1 MPERTLYLA
10 ADPIQAYVTV
20 RDRHIEPWAGTDEVQ
35 LLALRGACP
44 GGTAVGIV
52 VDERDLREVR
62 PGTYAVDREK
72 AEQGITR
79 AYQPWHV
86 DVERDEGERWKGY
99 LDPTY
104 SLTLRNLLDEQTPM
118 QLRAAEDNRVE
129 ARMIQLD
136 ADPLPVTLD
145 LDHLRAIH
153 GHLFQDVYP
162 WAGETRTVDM
172 LRPGGPWFT
181 PWAEIEPSF
190 AQLAQ
195 RIEAQDG
202 LRGLD
207 PATFAERAAEV
218 YNDVNTIHA
227 FREGNGRSQRVWM
240 DDLARG
246 AGYELEWTKVTGL
259 TNNLASQSAREGDL
273 APLHDVFR
281 QITSPLP
288 EQAPQAVPAASSTA
302 AADLA
307 RQAFGTPAT
316 DATKGTTATPEAG
329 PRRPPPGRMSDRA
342 PGLGD

>member
-1 MPERTLYLA
+1 MPEHTLYLA
-10 ADPIQAYVTV
+10 ADPLQAYVTV
-20 RDRHIEPWAGTDEVQ
+20 RDRYIEPWAGSEEVQ
-35 LLALRGACP
+35 LFARRGACP
-44 GGTAVGIV
+44 GGTAVGVV

-62 PGTYAVDREK
+62 LGTYAVDRET

-86 DVERDEGERWKGY
+86 DVERDEGQRWKGY
-99 LDPTY
+99 LDPTCG
-104 SLTLRNLLDEQTPM
+104 LTLRNLLDKQTPGE
-118 QLRAAEDNRVE
+118 LRTAEDDRVE

-136 ADPLPVTLD
+136 GDLLPVTSD
-145 LDHLRAIH
+145 LAHLRAIH

-181 PWAEIEPSF
+181 PWVEIESSF

-195 RIEAQDG
+195 CVEAQDG

-207 PATFAERAAEV
+207 RATFAERAAEV

-240 DDLARG
+240 EDLARG
-246 AGYELEWTKVTGL
+246 AGYELDWTKVTGL

-288 EQAPQAVPAASSTA
+288 EQAPQTAPAASSTS
-302 AADLA
+302 AADLV
-307 RQAFGTPAT
+307 RRAFGTPAT
-316 DATKGTTATPEAG
+316 DATKGTASTTRIVP
-329 PRRPPPGRMSDRA
+329 PRMPPGAMSDRA
-342 PGLGD
+342 PGVGD

>member
-10 ADPIQAYVTV
+10 ADPIQAYLTV
-20 RDRHIEPWAGTDEVQ
+20 RDRHIEPWSGTDEVQ
-35 LLALRGACP
+35 LLARRGACP

-62 PGTYAVDREK
+62 PGTYAIDREK

-145 LDHLRAIH
+145 LAHLRAIH

-190 AQLAQ
+190 AQLAH

-207 PATFAERAAEV
+207 PATFAERSAEV

-246 AGYELEWTKVTGL
+246 AGYELDWTKVTGL

-288 EQAPQAVPAASSTA
+288 EQADPAASTPT

-307 RQAFGTPAT
+307 RRAFGTPAT
-316 DATKGTTATPEAG
+316 EATKGTTSTPEAG
-329 PRRPPPGRMSDRA
+329 PRRPPGRMSDRA
-342 PGLGD
+342 PGIGD